1 MYKKLNDMLAECYL
15 ETKLQDEVAA
25 SLEVEDDSKEKEIEI
40 TD

>member
-1 MYKKLNDMLAECYL
+1 MYKKLKEMLAEGYL
-15 ETKLQDEVAA
+15 ETNLQDEGVA